1 MTRLKL
7 ERMTREIEGHI
18 ALDENVKDAFLSI
31 DREVF
36 VPAGFQHM
44 AYKLD
49 ALPMQENQWISSPL
63 TVAKMTQYLDINDKV
78 DSILEIG
85 CGSGYQAAI
94 LSQLSR
100 RVFSIER
107 IDGILKSAKERFY
120 TLGLMNIITKF
131 DDGQSGWDH
140 HAPYDRIILS
150 ASIDKV
156 PSNIFDQLAN
166 GGVLVAPINNGR
178 GESIVRFYKHIDGKI
193 DQEVLEPCR
202 FVPVLDGVQKMR

>member
-1 MTRLKL
+1 MVK
-7 ERMTREIEGHI
+7 EIETDI
-18 ALDENVKDAFLSI
+18 TLDENVKNAFLSI

-63 TVAKMTQYLDINDKV
+63 TVAKMTQYLDIDHKV

-94 LSQLSR
+94 LSKLSR

-107 IDGILKSAKERFY
+107 IDTILKSAKERFSY
-120 TLGLMNIITKF
+120 LGLMNIITKF
-131 DDGQSGWDH
+131 DDGQSGWEH
-140 HAPYDRIILS
+140 HALYDRIILS
-150 ASIDKV
+150 ASIESIPQD
-156 PSNIFDQLAN
+156 IFNQLSY
-166 GGVLVAPINNGR
+166 GGVLVAPVYNG
-178 GESIVRFYKHIDGKI
+178 
-193 DQEVLEPCR
+193 DQETIMRFTKQESGELIQEELEPCR
-202 FVPVLDGVQKMR
+202 FVPILDGVQKGR

>member
-1 MTRLKL
+1 MLKDIQ
-7 ERMTREIEGHI
+7 REIT
-18 ALDENVKDAFLSI
+18 LDENIQNAFLSI

-36 VPAGFQHM
+36 VPAGFAHM

-63 TVAKMTQYLDINDKV
+63 TVAKMTQYLDIDHKV

-107 IDGILKSAKERFY
+107 IDSILKSAKERFY
-120 TLGLMNIITKF
+120 KLGLMNIITKF

-140 HAPYDRIILS
+140 HAPYERIILS

-166 GGVLVAPINNGR
+166 GGVLVAPINNGQ
-178 GESIVRFYKHIDGKI
+178 GESIVRFYKNIDGKI
-193 DQEVLEPCR
+193 NQEKLEPCR
-202 FVPVLDGVQKMR
+202 FVPVLDGVQKVR